1 MTRIMFKHLKSCMSK
16 ILNAFG
22 PIFAKNP
29 TKENSIMG
37 SFTKTLSSKD
47 TSFAIIGIRCNSEE
61 STGKRKMSCGQ
72 IYRFQQGYEIGEDSV
87 CVNTEQQILNTLYD
101 DFYNENINGIPHI
114 QISAIVG
121 QNGSGKSSIIEFMM
135 RLINNFAA
143 ATIGESQNSG
153 QAAEHL
159 HFIDGVDGELWYI
172 LEGYAYH
179 LKVKNCRVQLY
190 KLSPQKDNSN
200 IVRYLGQQKLF
211 DNEKNEDCK
220 ELTGVHASCG
230 EEELKALY
238 SQFFYTLISNQS
250 IYAYNTLDFKNECN
264 SNEKESSVLGNSQNA
279 EFDIED
285 RCWLHGLFHKNDAYR
300 TPLVIT
306 PFRREGNININN
318 ERELAIERLVRLY
331 THHEDLRIIND
342 HLLAESITY
351 SYNSENKYG
360 IERIRGKLDFK
371 NLTEK
376 GYELLKNDIVAKW
389 CNVLGSDLTVNKS
402 KLYYEEAIEYLVYKT
417 LKVSYQYKEH
427 RDFYNTACMMTD
439 AYNSDTLSELIE
451 ALAKDHSHI
460 TRKIYQTLGY
470 LIFDVYNMDNAV
482 NGNAITGES
491 CITFEQLGKKWFNNT
506 KMPKEEMKT
515 DLLVQIRVQAIVP
528 PPFFIMRI
536 NLCEKE
542 NQNIKIDFETLSS
555 GEKQQIFTISSIL
568 YHLDNIDSAHKDK
581 SVANRIQYNNVCIVF
596 EEVELYY
603 HPQLQQQFVHY
614 FLTGLRNITLENV
627 KSIHLIIV
635 THSPYVLSD
644 IPRTNVLALKKDEKE
659 PVEGLQSFGANVYDM
674 LKDSFF
680 LEGGAMGM
688 FAQWEVAHLMACMKV
703 HQWAKDADD
712 TKECPF
718 VGDEEAYT
726 FLNRYL
732 HQDTNDV
739 KKKNFSYEYFCH
751 DFSSENIK
759 ERILL
764 IDEPVVCHVLMDEF
778 SRTFPSLSD
787 EQKQLKKADL
797 LRQLDELDKM

>member
-1 MTRIMFKHLKSCMSK
+1 MWRRRIESF
-16 ILNAFG
+16 
-22 PIFAKNP
+22 IFAFLLYAHFQ
-29 TKENSIMG
+29 SVYIC
-37 SFTKTLSSKD
+37 LQY
-47 TSFAIIGIRCNSEE
+47 IGL
-61 STGKRKMSCGQ
+61 Q
-72 IYRFQQGYEIGEDSV
+72 
-87 CVNTEQQILNTLYD
+87 
-101 DFYNENINGIPHI
+101 
-114 QISAIVG
+114 
-121 QNGSGKSSIIEFMM
+121 
-135 RLINNFAA
+135 
-143 ATIGESQNSG
+143 
-153 QAAEHL
+153 
-159 HFIDGVDGELWYI
+159 
-172 LEGYAYH
+172 
-179 LKVKNCRVQLY
+179 
-190 KLSPQKDNSN
+190 
-200 IVRYLGQQKLF
+200 
-211 DNEKNEDCK
+211 
-220 ELTGVHASCG
+220 
-230 EEELKALY
+230 
-238 SQFFYTLISNQS
+238 
-250 IYAYNTLDFKNECN
+250 NECN
-264 SNEKESSVLGNSQNA
+264 SNEKESSVLGNSLNA
-279 EFDIED
+279 KFDIED
-285 RCWLHGLFHKNDAYR
+285 KCWLHGLFHKNDAYR

-506 KMPKEEMKT
+506 KMPKEEMNT

-614 FLTGLRNITLENV
+614 F
-627 KSIHLIIV
+627 
-635 THSPYVLSD
+635 
-644 IPRTNVLALKKDEKE
+644 
-659 PVEGLQSFGANVYDM
+659 
-674 LKDSFF
+674 
-680 LEGGAMGM
+680 
-688 FAQWEVAHLMACMKV
+688 
-703 HQWAKDADD
+703 
-712 TKECPF
+712 
-718 VGDEEAYT
+718 
-726 FLNRYL
+726 
-732 HQDTNDV
+732 
-739 KKKNFSYEYFCH
+739 
-751 DFSSENIK
+751 
-759 ERILL
+759 
-764 IDEPVVCHVLMDEF
+764 
-778 SRTFPSLSD
+778 
-787 EQKQLKKADL
+787 
-797 LRQLDELDKM
+797 

>member
-1 MTRIMFKHLKSCMSK
+1 MMFKNLKNCMSK
-16 ILNAFG
+16 ILKGFG
-22 PIFAKNP
+22 PVFAKNP
-29 TKENSIMG
+29 TEENAIMG
-37 SFTKTLSSKD
+37 FFTKTLSSKD
-47 TSFAIIGIRCNSEE
+47 TSFAIVGIRCNSEE

-72 IYRFQQGYEIGEDSV
+72 IYRFLQGYEIDKNSV

-101 DFYNENINGIPHI
+101 DFYNENINSIPHI

-153 QAAEHL
+153 QAAEHI
-159 HFIDGVDGELWYI
+159 HFIDGVEGELWYI

-179 LKVKNCRVQLY
+179 LKVKNCSVKLY
-190 KLSPQKDNSN
+190 KLSPTENGDNTIQFSN
-200 IVRYLGQQKLF
+200 PQILF
-211 DNEKNEDCK
+211 DNGKSDTCK
-220 ELTGVHASCG
+220 ELIGVHTSYG
-230 EEELKALY
+230 DENLKLLY
-238 SQFFYTLISNQS
+238 PSFFYTLISNQS

-264 SNEKESSVLGNSQNA
+264 SNEKETLVLGNGEKK
-279 EFDIED
+279 EFDVED

-306 PFRREGNININN
+306 PFRREGNIDINN

-331 THHEDLRIIND
+331 ALHEKLRTIND
-342 HLLAESITY
+342 HLLVESLTY
-351 SYNSENKYG
+351 SYNPENKYG
-360 IERIRGKLDFK
+360 IERIRGKLEFK

-389 CNVLGSDLTVNKS
+389 CNVLGRDLTINKS
-402 KLYYEEAIEYLVYKT
+402 RPYYEEAIEYLVYKT

-427 RDFYNTACMMTD
+427 RDFYNAACMMTD
-439 AYNSDTLSELIE
+439 AYNSDTLTELIE

-460 TRKIYQTLGY
+460 TRKIYQTLAY
-470 LIFDVYNMDNAV
+470 LMFDVYTLDNAV
-482 NGNAITGES
+482 NGNATISEC
-491 CITFEQLGKKWFNNT
+491 CITFEQLGKKWVNNT
-506 KMPKEEMKT
+506 KISKGEMKIGS
-515 DLLVQIRVQAIVP
+515 LVQIRMQAIVP
-528 PPFFIMRI
+528 PPFFIIRI
-536 NLCEKE
+536 NLSEIATP
-542 NQNIKIDFETLSS
+542 NIKIDFETLSS

-581 SVANRIQYNNVCIVF
+581 SIANRIQYNNVCIVF

-614 FLTGLRNITLENV
+614 FLTGLKDIMLENV

-659 PVEGLQSFGANVYDM
+659 PIGELRTFGANIYDM

-680 LEGGAMGM
+680 LEGGAMGL

-703 HQWAKDADD
+703 YQWAGNQND
-712 TKECPF
+712 TRECPF
-718 VGDEEAYT
+718 VDDEEYE
-726 FLNRYL
+726 FLNRYIYPDL
-732 HQDTNDV
+732 KNS
-739 KKKNFSYEYFCH
+739 KKRLFSYEYFCR
-751 DFSSENIK
+751 DFSPEKIK
-759 ERILL
+759 NFILL
-764 IDEPVVCHVLMDEF
+764 IDEPVVFHVLMEEY
-778 SRTFPSLSD
+778 SRTFPSMS
-787 EQKQLKKADL
+787 EKQKQLKKEEL
-797 LRQLDELDKM
+797 LRQLEELDKI

>member
-1 MTRIMFKHLKSCMSK
+1 MVT
-16 ILNAFG
+16 
-22 PIFAKNP
+22 
-29 TKENSIMG
+29 
-37 SFTKTLSSKD
+37 
-47 TSFAIIGIRCNSEE
+47 
-61 STGKRKMSCGQ
+61 
-72 IYRFQQGYEIGEDSV
+72 
-87 CVNTEQQILNTLYD
+87 
-101 DFYNENINGIPHI
+101 
-114 QISAIVG
+114 
-121 QNGSGKSSIIEFMM
+121 
-135 RLINNFAA
+135 
-143 ATIGESQNSG
+143 
-153 QAAEHL
+153 
-159 HFIDGVDGELWYI
+159 
-172 LEGYAYH
+172 
-179 LKVKNCRVQLY
+179 
-190 KLSPQKDNSN
+190 
-200 IVRYLGQQKLF
+200 
-211 DNEKNEDCK
+211 
-220 ELTGVHASCG
+220 
-230 EEELKALY
+230 
-238 SQFFYTLISNQS
+238 
-250 IYAYNTLDFKNECN
+250 N
-264 SNEKESSVLGNSQNA
+264 SNEKESSVLGNSLNA
-279 EFDIED
+279 KFDIED
-285 RCWLHGLFHKNDAYR
+285 KCWLHGLFHKNDAYR

-482 NGNAITGES
+482 NGNAIIGES

-732 HQDTNDV
+732 YPDTNDV
-739 KKKNFSYEYFCH
+739 KKKNFSYEYFCY

-778 SRTFPSLSD
+778 SRTFPSLSY

-797 LRQLDELDKM
+797 LRQLNELDKM